1 MVFLALS
8 ILPGLVMAP
17 QNYAN
22 PGGAFGLLVFLTFE
36 VLLLSF
42 VLRRVDVFVEGET
55 VRMLNARW
63 PLSTLTKSVAR
74 GDVRGVELQRAPRG
88 RGVRLALQLADRTSM
103 PLTESY
109 FGASGQTDLDL
120 ARLRSL
126 LTARA

>member
-1 MVFLALS
+1 MVFLALI

-74 GDVRGVELQRAPRG
+74 GDVRGVELQRAPR
-88 RGVRLALQLADRTSM
+88 RRVDAV
-103 PLTESY
+103 
-109 FGASGQTDLDL
+109 
-120 ARLRSL
+120 
-126 LTARA
+126 